1 MGSLS
6 LSCKMSIGKI
16 WGGWKKGFAIN
27 FFACI
32 ADGLELI

>member
-6 LSCKMSIGKI
+6 LSCKMSIGKT
-16 WGGWKKGFAIN
+16 WGGWKKGFAIKK
-27 FFACI
+27 FAGI